1 MYAETGELTPEV
13 MEQFTS
19 MSSADL
25 VNAYMEM
32 QGNTNFTTADLTDAE
47 VNQIKNY
54 AGGEEGYYQLMQWS
68 GRI

>member
-13 MEQFTS
+13 LEQFNS

-32 QGNTNFTTADLTDAE
+32 QGDLPTTFYHLT
-47 VNQIKNY
+47 
-54 AGGEEGYYQLMQWS
+54 
-68 GRI
+68 

>member
-13 MEQFTS
+13 LEQFNS

-32 QGNTNFTTADLTDAE
+32 QGDTGSQSSPDLTDAE
-47 VNQIKNY
+47 VNSIKNY
-54 AGGEEGYYQLMQWS
+54 AGGEDGY
-68 GRI
+68 GRT